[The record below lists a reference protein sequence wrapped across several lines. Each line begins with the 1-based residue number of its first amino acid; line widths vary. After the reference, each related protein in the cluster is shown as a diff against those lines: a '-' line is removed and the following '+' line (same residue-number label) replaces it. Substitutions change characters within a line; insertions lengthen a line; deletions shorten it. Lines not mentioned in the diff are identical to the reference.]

1 MGKIIRWMLFFVGL
15 FSVVYS
21 IHKYQQSPQNL
32 FYIIGAI
39 GTLLSASCGL
49 IELKSKKPNG
59 SITAGDNSNI
69 VVINGSKN
77 TSKITKRG

>member
-1 MGKIIRWMLFFVGL
+1 MGKVIRWMLFFVGL
-15 FSVVYS
+15 FSVAYS

-39 GTLLSASCGL
+39 GTLLSATCGL
-49 IELKSKKPNG
+49 IELKSKKSNS

-77 TSKITKRG
+77 TSRIKKRG

>member
-1 MGKIIRWMLFFVGL
+1 MGKVIRWMLFFVGL
-15 FSVVYS
+15 FSVAYS
-21 IHKYQQSPQNL
+21 IYKYQQSPQSL

-39 GTLLSASCGL
+39 GTLLSAACGL
-49 IELKSKKPNG
+49 IELKNKKSNG

-77 TSKITKRG
+77 TAKIKKRG